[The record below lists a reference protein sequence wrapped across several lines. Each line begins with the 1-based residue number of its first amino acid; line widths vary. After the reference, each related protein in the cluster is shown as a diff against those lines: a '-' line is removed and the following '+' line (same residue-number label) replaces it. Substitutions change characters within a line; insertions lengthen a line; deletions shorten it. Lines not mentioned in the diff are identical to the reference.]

1 MHRAKHIFLDISDG
15 DNNLEPDFPV
25 LVAVAELP
33 AMGEIGPEKVAPQDD
48 ENNNNAAR
56 NAGKG
61 NTGESIPVVQRPSI
75 KGVLVCTSR
84 QNAPSSSA
92 QSINFP
98 KLVQFMM
105 MHADAEN
112 QME

>member
-1 MHRAKHIFLDISDG
+1 MMNG
-15 DNNLEPDFPV
+15 D
-25 LVAVAELP
+25 LV
-33 AMGEIGPEKVAPQDD
+33 I

-75 KGVLVCTSR
+75 KGALVCTSR
-84 QNAPSSSA
+84 RNAPSSSA

-98 KLVQFMM
+98 ELVQFMM
-105 MHADAEN
+105 MQGDVEN
-112 QME
+112 QMEQGLFEEKEMM